1 MLSQEK
7 NERLTSVGPG
17 TPMGNLLRRY
27 WWPVATHDMA
37 GRVPVRRRLLGEDL
51 VLFRDAGGRL
61 GLLAEQCPHRR
72 ASLALGCTERTGLR
86 CGYHGW
92 LFDVS
97 GRCLEQPGEPADST
111 FASRIQAVAYP
122 VAELGG
128 LIFAYLGPLPAPLLP
143 RYDLFVWPDVWR
155 DIAHADVPCNFVQ
168 IMENSVDPYHV
179 EWLHGRYGSF
189 LKELAGEP
197 PVQVVTKRHVKVA
210 FEVFEHGI
218 LKRRVLEGASEE
230 DDDWKIGHPLVF
242 PGMLRVG
249 GGGIATFQI
258 RVPVDDTHTWHVWYQ
273 TYRFDAPVLPQASV
287 PVYQVPLH
295 DSRGEWLRDY
305 VDGQDICAWV
315 TQGAI
320 ADRSREHLGRSDL
333 GVIML
338 RKLYFEQM
346 DRVEAG
352 QDPLGTY
359 RDPARNAC
367 IELPME
373 REKFGGARAFRE
385 MWLRESSIRYSP
397 IRDDVLRRFGD
408 VA

>member
-7 NERLTSVGPG
+7 NERLTAVGPG

-51 VLFRDAGGRL
+51 VLFRDGSGQL

-92 LFDVS
+92 LFGAD

-111 FASRIQAVAYP
+111 FASRIRAASYP

-128 LIFAYLGPLPAPLLP
+128 LIFAYLGPAPAPLLP

-155 DIAHADVPCNFVQ
+155 DIAHAELPCNFVQ

-189 LKELAGEP
+189 LRELAGEP
-197 PVQVVTKRHVKVA
+197 AVQVVTKKHVKVA

-218 LKRRVLEGASEE
+218 LKRRLLEGQTEQDE
-230 DDDWKIGHPLVF
+230 DWKTGHPLVF
-242 PGMLRVG
+242 PAMLRVG

-273 TYRFDAPVLPQASV
+273 TYRFDEPAPPQAV
-287 PVYQVPLH
+287 IPVYPVPLH

-305 VDGQDICAWV
+305 VDGHDICAWV
-315 TQGAI
+315 TQGRSRTAAASTWAVRISVSSCSASCTSSRWSGSRRARTRSACSATRPRTTASTCRWSGRSSAGPGRSATSGCTRARSAI
-320 ADRSREHLGRSDL
+320 ARS
-333 GVIML
+333 
-338 RKLYFEQM
+338 
-346 DRVEAG
+346 
-352 QDPLGTY
+352 GT
-359 RDPARNAC
+359 R
-367 IELPME
+367 
-373 REKFGGARAFRE
+373 
-385 MWLRESSIRYSP
+385 W
-397 IRDDVLRRFGD
+397 
-408 VA
+408 